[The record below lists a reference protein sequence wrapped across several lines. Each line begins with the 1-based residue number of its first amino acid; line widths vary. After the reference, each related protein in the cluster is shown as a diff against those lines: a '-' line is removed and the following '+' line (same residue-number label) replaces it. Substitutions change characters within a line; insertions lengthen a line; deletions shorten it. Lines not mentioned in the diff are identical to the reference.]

1 MDGTPVRIERR
12 LGRKNTYLFPY
23 SGAFTINRRSATF
36 GLAVI
41 FLLLAIFFI

>member
-12 LGRKNTYLFPY
+12 LGR
-23 SGAFTINRRSATF
+23 IQRRLHDQSAQRYF